1 MTSKAR
7 VDANVMLGQELPKPM
22 IKKFKRRKA
31 YSRFKDS
38 TWASDLAEMRSL
50 SSLTVVLNIYCM

>member
-7 VDANVMLGQELPKPM
+7 VDANVMLAQELPRPM

-50 SSLTVVLNIYCM
+50 SSLTVVLKIYCM